1 MVGKRRRLKRIMKDG
16 KTLIVPMDH
25 GVSRP
30 VEGIQRIDSMLEA
43 IDGLADAVVLHKGI
57 VKNSRY
63 VAEMETGLIVH
74 LSGSTHYKANEK
86 VIVCSVENAI
96 RLGADAVSV
105 HVNIGSETE
114 GEQLKDLGAVSEIC
128 DSYGMPLLAMIYPR
142 GNGVEVNTESVKH
155 AVRLGYELGADIV
168 KTAYTGS
175 TESFAEVLEYANI
188 PVVVAGGAKKSEV
201 ELIRDIRDAI
211 LAGAAG
217 VAIGRNVFQSANPAL
232 IVKALKRVIH
242 NGMSAEEA
250 MEVLYERNMVANRG

>member
-16 KTLIVPMDH
+16 KTVIVPIDH
-25 GVSRP
+25 GVSKP
-30 VEGIQRIDSMLEA
+30 VEGIQKIDTILEA
-43 IDGLADAVVLHKGI
+43 IDGLADAAVLHKGI
-57 VKNSRY
+57 VKNSGY
-63 VAEMETGLIVH
+63 VEGMQMGLILH
-74 LSGSTHYKANEK
+74 LSGSTHYRANEK
-86 VIVCSVENAI
+86 VVVCSVEKAI
-96 RLGADAVSV
+96 ELGADAVSI

-114 GEQLKDLGAVSEIC
+114 GEQLRDFGVISEIC

-155 AVRLGYELGADIV
+155 AVRLGYELGADVV

-175 TESFAEVLEYANI
+175 TESFAKVLEYTSI
-188 PVVVAGGAKKSEV
+188 PVVVAGGSKKSEV
-201 ELIRDIRDAI
+201 ELIREVRNAM

-242 NGMSAEEA
+242 NGMSAGEA
-250 MEVLYERNMVANRG
+250 MEVLYERNLVADRG